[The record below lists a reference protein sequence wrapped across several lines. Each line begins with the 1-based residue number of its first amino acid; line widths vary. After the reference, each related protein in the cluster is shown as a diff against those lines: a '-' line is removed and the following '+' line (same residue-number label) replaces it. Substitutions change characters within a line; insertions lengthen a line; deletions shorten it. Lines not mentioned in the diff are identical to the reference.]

1 MGSNNEFLWE
11 KKILEKKCLDYYK
24 FYLKKTK
31 KIDAVRMW
39 LVVLLIKIINIYM
52 NWFFEM
58 VIHQIN
64 VVKFVTF
71 VASPNK
77 KSDMNSKKKK
87 KEVKQNTD
95 EMGENVRQDIKKLL

>member
-1 MGSNNEFLWE
+1 
-11 KKILEKKCLDYYK
+11 
-24 FYLKKTK
+24 
-31 KIDAVRMW
+31 
-39 LVVLLIKIINIYM
+39 
-52 NWFFEM
+52 M